1 MWINHFNSIP
11 LAVKMCF
18 NIFIITNRSF
28 IRKLTT
34 FYHYLKIYLVQMV
47 FKHIVS
53 EREERERENK
63 IKWNKKLNGIKFGR
77 CVQMCKLIW
86 LIKVQNEHHGIQW
99 EAQILYSMDRHSP
112 ARYGTNIFYVAVDGV
127 AWPKTEIRIT
137 VTKLQLTHT
146 PTFAMIVQILFKIA
160 RLHRHYNI

>member
-1 MWINHFNSIP
+1 MES
-11 LAVKMCF
+11 
-18 NIFIITNRSF
+18 SE
-28 IRKLTT
+28 KLK
-34 FYHYLKIYLVQMV
+34 YY
-47 FKHIVS
+47 
-53 EREERERENK
+53 
-63 IKWNKKLNGIKFGR
+63 
-77 CVQMCKLIW
+77 
-86 LIKVQNEHHGIQW
+86 IQW
-99 EAQILYSMDRHSP
+99 IGT